1 MATGTAGDLYVGIFG
16 DQTALDA
23 MFRAL
28 PPQATQTGKDTGSKF
43 SAGFSSS
50 FSGVSAKVGKSLGL
64 GLADQITRGAAD
76 ALKGDKTI
84 GVAITDTIKG
94 IPIIGAVAG
103 LVEAGIGAAMGTYDA
118 EKAAAQ
124 AETLAAKMKA
134 EAGRRLDIV
143 EDIASVEAQLAQ
155 NAATAAGN
163 ERESAKIKL
172 DAAKKVEDVLQRE
185 IKWAREDD
193 EKSKKEAELA
203 IKLSELRKSLAMQA
217 YEAEIKRID
226 DAKQKQLDADAEIAA
241 KEMQAAEDAMQKQ
254 MKAEADAA
262 EKAAEQARELAED
275 IAEEAAKAAK
285 DLADDMAKEAARI
298 AKQELKDR
306 IEDNE
311 AREDAKADAEA
322 DYFNIASGSAN
333 TALGAFKFEAYP
345 PSMQKVVQERTMKAV
360 EKLATQRAE
369 TAGVF

>member
-124 AETLAAKMKA
+124 AEALAAKMKV

-143 EDIASVEAQLAQ
+143 QDIASVEAQLAQ

-241 KEMQAAEDAMQKQ
+241 KEMKAIDAAKQKQ
-254 MKAEADAA
+254 IDADADA
-262 EKAAEQARELAED
+262 
-275 IAEEAAKAAK
+275 AAKAAEEMAK
-285 DLADDMAKEAARI
+285 DAADLAKLEEKNR
-298 AKQELKDR
+298 
-306 IEDNE
+306 
-311 AREDAKADAEA
+311 REDMDARAEAKADAEA
-322 DYFNIASGSAN
+322 DYASIASGSAS

>member
-28 PPQATQTGKDTGSKF
+28 PSQATGAGKQSGTQF

-50 FSGVSAKVGKSLGL
+50 FSGLSAKVGKGLGL
-64 GLADQITRGAAD
+64 GLADQLARGMAE

-84 GVAITDTIKG
+84 GEAITDTIKN

-103 LVEAGIGAAMGTYDA
+103 LVEAGIGAAMGTFEA
-118 EKAAAQ
+118 ERGAASATEAAAKLN
-124 AETLAAKMKA
+124 ASASRRFALVKGIVELESKLKEDAARARGDEKEAAKI
-134 EAGRRLDIV
+134 RLDAV
-143 EDIASVEAQLAQ
+143 RAEE
-155 NAATAAGN
+155 
-163 ERESAKIKL
+163 K
-172 DAAKKVEDVLQRE
+172 VLQQ
-185 IKWAREDD
+185 
-193 EKSKKEAELA
+193 EAEYA
-203 IKLSELRKSLAMQA
+203 KRDNVIREKEQEQTIKLSELRKAVALQA
-217 YEAEIKRID
+217 FEQEIKRID

-241 KEMQAAEDAMQKQ
+241 KEMKAIDAAKQKQ
-254 MKAEADAA
+254 IDADADA
-262 EKAAEQARELAED
+262 
-275 IAEEAAKAAK
+275 AAKAAEEMAK
-285 DLADDMAKEAARI
+285 DAADLAKLEEKNR
-298 AKQELKDR
+298 
-306 IEDNE
+306 
-311 AREDAKADAEA
+311 REDMDARAEAKADAEA
-322 DYFNIASGSAN
+322 DYASIASGSAS

>member
-64 GLADQITRGAAD
+64 GLADQIIRGAAD

-185 IKWAREDD
+185 IKWARED
-193 EKSKKEAELA
+193 
-203 IKLSELRKSLAMQA
+203 
-217 YEAEIKRID
+217 
-226 DAKQKQLDADAEIAA
+226 
-241 KEMQAAEDAMQKQ
+241 
-254 MKAEADAA
+254 
-262 EKAAEQARELAED
+262 
-275 IAEEAAKAAK
+275 
-285 DLADDMAKEAARI
+285 
-298 AKQELKDR
+298 
-306 IEDNE
+306 
-311 AREDAKADAEA
+311 AKADAEA